1 MERLIIS
8 IVVMAA
14 LALPA
19 QAECYLD
26 YKAKQDDPLRLHYG
40 VAQISDAVCEN
51 KKAARAEMEP
61 RLAVDGWTLIKIMG
75 FFGPDGL
82 NERKASAGDYFLRY

>member
-1 MERLIIS
+1 MVRLFTSLLVLI
-8 IVVMAA
+8 A

-19 QAECYLD
+19 QADCYLD

-40 VAQISDAVCEN
+40 VAQVPDPLCGE

-61 RLAVDGWTLIKIMG
+61 RLAAGGWQLIKILG
-75 FFGPDGL
+75 FFGPEGL
-82 NERKASAGDYFLRY
+82 AERKASAGDYFLRY